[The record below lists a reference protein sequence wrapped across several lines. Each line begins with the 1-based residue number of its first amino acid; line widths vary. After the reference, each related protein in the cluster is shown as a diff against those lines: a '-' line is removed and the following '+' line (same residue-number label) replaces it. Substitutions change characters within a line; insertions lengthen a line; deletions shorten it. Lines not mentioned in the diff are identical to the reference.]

1 MSDGAALDAFADEVS
16 RPDREVDLARAA
28 LVMGAFEY
36 PDLSVEHY
44 LKRLDELAVAA
55 RPALSAADLPSLAL
69 AQYLFKRA
77 GFTGNQDDYLD
88 PRNSFLNQ
96 VLDRRLG
103 IPITLSLVY
112 IEVARRMGIDAE
124 GVGLPGHFI
133 VRSRLDPEN
142 ASAQGGDDAGD
153 TDAVIYLDPF
163 NGGALMEEED
173 CIERVRAITGG
184 KLPFNHAFLFPV
196 GARYILNRMLNN
208 LKNAY
213 ASRQDLER
221 ALRVVERL
229 LVLNPND
236 PDETRNLGLLHA
248 GLGHTRQALAALTRY
263 LELRPEAPDAAA
275 IRGHIVALSGRLAR
289 WN

>member
-1 MSDGAALDAFADEVS
+1 MSDGAALDAFANEVS
-16 RPDREVDLARAA
+16 RPDREIDLARAA

-36 PDLSVEHY
+36 PDLAVGLY
-44 LKRLDELAVAA
+44 LKRLDDLAAAA
-55 RPALSAADLPSLAL
+55 RPALSTADLPALAL
-69 AQYLFKRA
+69 ANYLFKRLGFA
-77 GFTGNQDDYLD
+77 GNRDDYLD

-103 IPITLSLVY
+103 IPITLSLLY
-112 IEVARRMGIDAE
+112 IEVARRIGIDAE

-133 VRSRLDPEN
+133 VRTRLEPEHTPASDDETDDP
-142 ASAQGGDDAGD
+142 
-153 TDAVIYLDPF
+153 DAVIYLDPF
-163 NGGALMEEED
+163 HGGALMDEAD
-173 CIERVRAITGG
+173 CAERVRAITGG
-184 KLPFNHAFLFPV
+184 KLSFNQAFLSPV

-213 ASRQDLER
+213 AGRQDLER

-236 PDETRNLGLLHA
+236 PEETRNLGLLHA
-248 GLGHTRQALAALTRY
+248 GLGHTRQALTALMRY
-263 LELRPEAPDAAA
+263 LELRPQAPDAAT
-275 IRGHIVALSGRLAR
+275 IRGYIVALSGRLAR

>member
-1 MSDGAALDAFADEVS
+1 MSDGAALDAFAAEVS

-36 PDLSVEHY
+36 PDLPVERY
-44 LKRLDELAVAA
+44 LRRLDELADAA
-55 RPALSAADLPSLAL
+55 RPALSTADLPSLAL

-112 IEVARRMGIDAE
+112 IEVARRAGIDAQ

-133 VRSRLDPEN
+133 VRSRLDAEGKP
-142 ASAQGGDDAGD
+142 AGSADEVGDPDS
-153 TDAVIYLDPF
+153 VIYLDPF

-173 CIERVRAITGG
+173 CVERVRVITGG
-184 KLPFNHAFLFPV
+184 KLPFDHAFLSPV

-213 ASRQDLER
+213 ASRKDLER
-221 ALRVVERL
+221 ALSVVERL

-248 GLGHTRQALAALTRY
+248 GLGRTRQALAALTRY
-263 LELRPEAPDAAA
+263 LELRPEAPDAGA

>member
-1 MSDGAALDAFADEVS
+1 MSDGAALDAFANEVS
-16 RPDREVDLARAA
+16 RPDREIDLARAA

-36 PDLSVEHY
+36 PDLAVAPY
-44 LKRLDELAVAA
+44 LKRLDDLAAAA
-55 RPALSAADLPSLAL
+55 RPALSTADLPALAL
-69 AQYLFKRA
+69 ANYLFKRL
-77 GFTGNQDDYLD
+77 GFTGNQEDYLD

-103 IPITLSLVY
+103 IPITLSLLY
-112 IEVARRMGIDAE
+112 IEVARRIGIDAE

-133 VRSRLDPEN
+133 VRARLEAEYAPASDDETDDP
-142 ASAQGGDDAGD
+142 
-153 TDAVIYLDPF
+153 DAVIYLDPF
-163 NGGALMEEED
+163 HGGALMDEAD
-173 CIERVRAITGG
+173 CAERVWAITGG
-184 KLPFNHAFLFPV
+184 RLPFNQAFLSPV

-213 ASRQDLER
+213 AGRQDLER

-236 PDETRNLGLLHA
+236 PEETRNLGLLHA
-248 GLGHTRQALAALTRY
+248 GLGHTRQALTALMRY
-263 LELRPEAPDAAA
+263 LELRPQAPDAAT
-275 IRGHIVALSGRLAR
+275 IRGYIAALSGRLAR

>member
-1 MSDGAALDAFADEVS
+1 MSHDTALEAFAAEVN
-16 RPDREVDLARAA
+16 RPEQEIDLARAA

-36 PDLSVEHY
+36 PGLPVEHY
-44 LKRLDELAVAA
+44 LRRLDELAAA
-55 RPALSAADLPSLAL
+55 AQPALSAADLPSLAL
-69 AQYLFKRA
+69 AQYLFKRL

-103 IPITLSLVY
+103 IPITLSLLY
-112 IEVARRMGIDAE
+112 IEVAHRMGIDAE

-133 VRSRLDPEN
+133 VRSRVESGSEGAGSPEHG
-142 ASAQGGDDAGD
+142 AE
-153 TDAVIYLDPF
+153 VIYLDPF
-163 NGGALMEEED
+163 HGGALMEEAD
-173 CIERVRAITGG
+173 CAERVRAITGG
-184 KLPFNHAFLFPV
+184 KLPFSPQFLSPV

-213 ASRQDLER
+213 ASRQDLQR

-236 PDETRNLGLLHA
+236 PEETRNLGLLHA
-248 GLGHTRQALAALTRY
+248 GLGHTRQAIAALSRY
-263 LELRPEAPDAAA
+263 LELRPDAADAPA
-275 IRGHIVALSGRLAR
+275 IRAHITALGGRLAR

>member
-1 MSDGAALDAFADEVS
+1 MSDGAALDAFAAEVS

-36 PDLSVEHY
+36 PDLQVEDY
-44 LKRLDELAVAA
+44 LNQLDILA
-55 RPALSAADLPSLAL
+55 ALAEPTLTAADLPSLAL
-69 AQYLFKRA
+69 AHYLFRRA
-77 GFTGNQDDYLD
+77 GFAGNQDDYLD

-103 IPITLSLVY
+103 IPITLSVVY

-133 VRSRLDPEN
+133 VRSKL
-142 ASAQGGDDAGD
+142 AQDDATQEAESGQD
-153 TDAVIYLDPF
+153 EEVVYLDPF
-163 NGGALMEEED
+163 NGGALMEEDD
-173 CIERVRAITGG
+173 CAERVRSITGG
-184 KLPFNHAFLFPV
+184 KLPFSPAFLAPV
-196 GARYILNRMLNN
+196 GAHYILHRMLNN

-213 ASRQDLER
+213 AGRQDLER
-221 ALRVVERL
+221 ALQVVERL

-248 GLGHTRQALAALTRY
+248 GLGHNRQAVAALIRY
-263 LELRPEAPDAAA
+263 LELRPDAPDAASVRA
-275 IRGHIVALSGRLAR
+275 HIVTLSGRLAR
-289 WN
+289 LN

>member
-1 MSDGAALDAFADEVS
+1 MSDGAALDAFAAEVS
-16 RPDREVDLARAA
+16 RPDSEVDLARAA

-36 PDLSVEHY
+36 PDLAVERY
-44 LKRLDELAVAA
+44 LKRLDELADAA
-55 RPALSAADLPSLAL
+55 RPALSAADLPALAL
-69 AQYLFKRA
+69 AQYLFRRA

-112 IEVARRMGIDAE
+112 LEVARRMGIDAQ

-133 VRSRLDPEN
+133 VRSRLDAE
-142 ASAQGGDDAGD
+142 SAPAGGDHDSASPD
-153 TDAVIYLDPF
+153 DVIYLDPF

-173 CIERVRAITGG
+173 CVERVRSITGG
-184 KLPFNHAFLFPV
+184 RLPFDQAFLSPV

-229 LVLNPND
+229 LVLNPGD
-236 PDETRNLGLLHA
+236 PEETRNLGLLHA

>member
-1 MSDGAALDAFADEVS
+1 MSDSAALEAFAAEVS

-36 PDLSVEHY
+36 PHLVVEQYLS
-44 LKRLDELAVAA
+44 RLDELAAA
-55 RPALSAADLPSLAL
+55 AESALSAADLPALAL

-112 IEVARRMGIDAE
+112 LEVARRVGIDAE

-133 VRSRLDPEN
+133 VRSRVRP
-142 ASAQGGDDAGD
+142 ADALPDHATEAAD
-153 TDAVIYLDPF
+153 TDEVIYLDPF
-163 NGGALMEEED
+163 HGGALMEEED
-173 CIERVRAITGG
+173 CAERVRAITGG
-184 KLPFNHAFLFPV
+184 KLPFDPAFLSPV

-213 ASRQDLER
+213 AGRHDLER

-229 LVLNPND
+229 LVLNPSD
-236 PDETRNLGLLHA
+236 AEETRNLGLLHA

-263 LELRPEAPDAAA
+263 LELRPAASDAAT
-275 IRGHIVALSGRLAR
+275 IRSYIVALSGRLAR